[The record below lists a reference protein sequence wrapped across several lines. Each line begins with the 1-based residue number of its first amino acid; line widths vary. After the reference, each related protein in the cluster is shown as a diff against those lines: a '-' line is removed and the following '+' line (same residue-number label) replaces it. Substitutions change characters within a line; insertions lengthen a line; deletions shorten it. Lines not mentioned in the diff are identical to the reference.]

1 MPVSYDTYSFF
12 QLLFFIVDN
21 LKCSG
26 GWRVM
31 ILRGISCGSSWV
43 DMSHAMTGGGRT
55 DCRFSG
61 TSGALLIG
69 TTRGVD
75 FGLKLGHEKREEQ
88 SSCSLVT
95 KRRRKTSSLEGS
107 GEPNKV
113 DSDEE
118 GEGEMPS
125 PFPDEVLEHVLVFLQ
140 SHRDRN
146 SVSLVCKAWFK
157 AEKWSRQRVF
167 VGNCYAVSPQQVIR
181 RFPKLNSLR
190 IKGRPRFAD
199 FGFVPPHW
207 GAHLA
212 PWVTALAQA
221 CPWMEEFRCKR
232 MTVSDESLLMI
243 SRSFPLF
250 KSLVLTSCDGFSTD
264 GLAFITSS
272 CRHLSRLDLEENDL
286 DLRGG
291 EWLSAFPETHT
302 SLVSL
307 NFATVDSPIDMK
319 ALERLVERSKGLKS
333 LKVHREVNLEQLNRL
348 LVRAPSLVELG
359 SGSYTQTLNW
369 NQLAELSGALQK
381 CKKLRSLSGFWELQ
395 PVYVPSLFLLCLN
408 LTTLNLSY
416 VRLHTNELTKLMSYC
431 HSLERLLVQD
441 YVGDKGLQAVAA
453 SCRNLQELRV
463 YPCSADG
470 FATEEGLIA
479 ISEGCPNLKKIL
491 YFCKQMTNEAVIMF
505 SKKLPN
511 LTHFRLCILTPRQ
524 PDHTTNEP
532 LDKGFG
538 AIVQNCKQLTRLAV
552 SGLLTDRAFEYI
564 GRYGK
569 KLETISIAFAGE
581 SDRGMEYMLTGCTN
595 LRKLEIRDCPF
606 GDAALIR
613 GVDRYE
619 HMRSLWMSGCQVS
632 RPGAVW
638 LAKQKP
644 NLNVEVINEDMGEDC
659 SKMLTVEKLYVY
671 RTIAGPRNDAPEFV
685 ETLK

>member
-1 MPVSYDTYSFF
+1 MSVYVNEGARA
-12 QLLFFIVDN
+12 LLWSTRGV
-21 LKCSG
+21 LLWSG
-26 GWRVM
+26 S
-31 ILRGISCGSSWV
+31 RGPG
-43 DMSHAMTGGGRT
+43 T
-55 DCRFSG
+55 DRIFPG
-61 TSGALLIG
+61 TSGLILIG
-69 TTRGVD
+69 ATRPSVTSRGLLL
-75 FGLKLGHEKREEQ
+75 GLKLGHEKL
-88 SSCSLVT
+88 SSCGLES
-95 KRRRKTSSLEGS
+95 KRRRSSGFETSCDQ
-107 GEPNKV
+107 NKV
-113 DSDEE
+113 DCDVE

-125 PFPDEVLEHVLVFLQ
+125 PFPDEVLEHVLVFLP
-140 SHRDRN
+140 SHKDRN

-157 AEKWSRQRVF
+157 AEKWSRQQVF
-167 VGNCYAVSPQQVIR
+167 VGNCYAVTPQQVIR

-199 FGFVPPHW
+199 FGFVPQNW

-212 PWVTALAQA
+212 PWVTALAAA

-243 SRSFPLF
+243 AQSFPFF

-264 GLAFITSS
+264 GLAYITSS
-272 CRHLSRLDLEENDL
+272 CSHLARLDLEENDL

-307 NFATVDSPIDMK
+307 NFATVDSPIDIT
-319 ALERLVERSKGLKS
+319 ALERLVERSQGLKS
-333 LKVHREVNLEQLNRL
+333 LKVHRDVNLEQLNRL
-348 LVRAPSLVELG
+348 LVRAPNLVELG
-359 SGSYTQTLNW
+359 SGSYTQTLSW

-381 CKKLRSLSGFWELQ
+381 CKNLRSLSGFFELQ

-453 SCRNLQELRV
+453 SCRNLRELRV
-463 YPCSADG
+463 YPCSSDG

-491 YFCKQMTNEAVIMF
+491 YFCKQMTNEAVIIF

-511 LTHFRLCILTPRQ
+511 LTHFRLCIITPRQ
-524 PDHTTNEP
+524 PDHVTNEP
-532 LDKGFG
+532 MDKGFG

-552 SGLLTDRAFEYI
+552 SGLLTDRAFEYF

-569 KLETISIAFAGE
+569 KLETISLAFAGE
-581 SDRGMEYMLTGCTN
+581 SDRGMEYLLTGCTN

-613 GVDRYE
+613 GIDRYE
-619 HMRSLWMSGCQVS
+619 RMRSLWMSGCQVS

-644 NLNVEVINEDMGEDC
+644 NLNVEVINEEMGEDS

-671 RTIAGPRNDAPEFV
+671 RSLAGPRTDTPECV